1 MHIEIYLEDDQNHV
15 YTRKVY
21 SSSNPDVDAIKTFLE
36 QFKRD
41 LTMVYSKKDNRNIK
55 GINDREEG

>member
-1 MHIEIYLEDDQNHV
+1 MHIEIYLEDDKNHV

-21 SSSNPDVDAIKTFLE
+21 SSSNPDVDAIKTFIE

-41 LTMVYSKKDNRNIK
+41 LTMVYGKKDNKNIK
-55 GINDREEG
+55 GINDREEA